1 MNVET
6 SLSPLEV
13 GLVGAIS
20 SVAVLGAMIPFER
33 IAITGEKSQLG
44 SDLDGYLDDY
54 GVVTVNTLTSTLHSA
69 APAAVAGAINATV
82 SIKGIKTWLVDR
94 ASALG
99 LPSPEE
105 STLLRASVEVAS
117 SLPITL
123 TTLPLKQAV
132 YLTDRVGLVDG
143 EDSRITLTTP
153 LRAIAKQASVGDST
167 LQCTAAVF
175 WPSLGYALAN
185 AVVFRTAYYALRSAS
200 QENSDSTEVGSEE
213 ADAGLPFQVPL
224 RDLFASK
231 VSLWGVTT
239 AAALLAYPLDT
250 LRRRAI
256 VRAYVAAKQPGKEK
270 EKEKESTT
278 TGGVGNSAEL
288 STSAQ
293 LVGLWSGSP
302 YFVAHTAI
310 QACVGFAISTIIT
323 AAFVVARNRKMK
335 ENDER

>member
-1 MNVET
+1 MNVDT
-6 SLSPLEV
+6 SLSPLES

-33 IAITGEKSQLG
+33 IAIVGEKWQLG

-69 APAAVAGAINATV
+69 APAAVAGAINATM

-105 STLLRASVEVAS
+105 SMLLRASVEVAS

-143 EDSRITLTTP
+143 EDARITLTTP

-167 LQCTAAVF
+167 LQCAAAVF

-185 AVVFRTAYYALRSAS
+185 AVVFRTAYYSLRSAS

-224 RDLFASK
+224 RDLFARK
-231 VSLWGVTT
+231 VGLWGITVI
-239 AAALLAYPLDT
+239 AALIAYPLDT
-250 LRRRAI
+250 CRRRAI
-256 VRAYVAAKQPGKEK
+256 VRAYVAAKRTGKEK
-270 EKEKESTT
+270 EKEKESST

-310 QACVGFAISTIIT
+310 RACVGVAISTIIT
-323 AAFVVARNRKMK
+323 GAFVVARNRKMK